1 LNILHLTHTDIEYD
15 NRIIKQISVLSSNK
29 AYNVAGYGYA
39 LTKNRLLKSKTSSS
53 YQIKSYKYFGFLNY
67 LPRIIQHAFVLIDIN
82 IKHVINGFLFRPNC
96 VHCHDTMVL
105 LAGVILKMICGS
117 KLIYDAH
124 ELESQKN
131 GQSKILSKLTYL
143 IEVISWRFVDFFI
156 TVSPSIIEWYE
167 SKLGEKPNEIILNSP
182 VYNENE
188 KKNSSNERYLNEI
201 YGIAESDKI
210 FLYLGI
216 IGKGRGIE
224 MYLNIFESEGVS
236 SHIVFMGY
244 GDLVDDVI
252 SRSKLCKRIHFHPRI
267 EHERVV
273 EVSQSA
279 AVGLAVIEN
288 ISLSDYY
295 CLPNK
300 IFEYAFAG
308 IPVLA
313 SDFPDMKYMIE
324 KYKLGATTKIDIK
337 SVRDAII
344 SIQEDGLMPSDCDLY
359 PISWQFQS
367 LKLMNVYKEL
377 ISSVKNK

>member
-1 LNILHLTHTDIEYD
+1 MNILHLTHTDIKYD
-15 NRIIKQISVLSSNK
+15 NRIIKQISVLSSIK
-29 AYNVAGYGYA
+29 PYNVVGYGYT
-39 LTKNRLLKSKTSSS
+39 LKKNRLLKYKTSGS
-53 YQIKSYKYFGFLNY
+53 YQIKSFKYCGILDYF
-67 LPRIIQHAFVLIDIN
+67 PRAIKHAFTLFGIT
-82 IKHVINGFLFRPNC
+82 IKYVFNGFFYRPEI

-105 LAGVILKMICGS
+105 PAGVILKIICGS

-131 GQSKILSKLTYL
+131 GQSIILSKMTYL
-143 IEVISWRFVDFFI
+143 IEWNSWRFVDFFI
-156 TVSPSIIEWYE
+156 TVSPSIVDWYE
-167 SKLGEKPNEIILNSP
+167 EKLGVKPNEIILNSP
-182 VYNENE
+182 LYNEME
-188 KKNSSNERYLNEI
+188 KKKSRNEPYLREM
-201 YGIAESDKI
+201 YGIKEGDKI

-216 IGKGRGIE
+216 IGKGRGVE
-224 MYLNIFESEGVS
+224 MYLDIFESEEIS

-252 SRSKLCKRIHFHPRI
+252 SRSKLCQQIHYHRRI

-279 AVGLAVIEN
+279 DVVLAIIED

-300 IFEYAFAG
+300 LFEYAFSG

-313 SDFPDMKYMIE
+313 SDFPDMKHMIE
-324 KYKLGATTKIDIK
+324 EYKLGATTKIDNK

-344 SIQEDGLMPSDCDLY
+344 RIQEEGLTPSDCDLL
-359 PISWQFQS
+359 PISWQRQTV
-367 LKLMNVYKEL
+367 KLLNVYKGV
-377 ISSVKNK
+377 I